1 LRSWKRS
8 SPPRARGAAGSC
20 SWGGGRYIIES
31 AGFDVTIV
39 ADAAAAFAYPDEA
52 TALRGLLSGGPCVK
66 AIAVAGEDAVREA
79 IAASIAPYRRS
90 DGSYRLENVWRF
102 AIARRWA

>member
-1 LRSWKRS
+1 M
-8 SPPRARGAAGSC
+8 PRGALTDV
-20 SWGGGRYIIES
+20 IEG

-52 TALRGLLSGGPCVK
+52 TALRGLLSGGPVVK
-66 AIAVAGEDAVREA
+66 AIAVAGEDSVREA
-79 IAASIAPYRRS
+79 IADSIAPYRRG

-102 AIARRWA
+102 AIARRAVQYARRRCGRTG